1 MRRFIIRLICLF
13 VPSKPLRTKLRK
25 LYKNTRPHCP
35 RDKDFKDEVLKIDKE
50 YSIRKHFIID
60 YVHLSKILDEKS
72 TLFIDIGANI
82 GQSARYGYKY
92 FNDVKILS
100 YEPLKSCLPHLD
112 KLKELYPDH
121 QYQHCAMGETE
132 GSLTIKEA
140 DTNSGF
146 SSILDLKEDYHYL
159 RSDLQTNIINSY
171 EVPSTTILKEKE
183 DKWDKISKDVRVMK
197 IDTQGTESKILQPA
211 KEILKDGY
219 IDVLMIEIMTIDKYN
234 GQGNYAD
241 TLKFL
246 DECGFV
252 LYNITPIYK
261 EHKGKVVNMAGYK
274 LAQSNEFDFLFIH
287 KNTEKQ
293 LKEEGKI

>member
-1 MRRFIIRLICLF
+1 MKKFIIKLICLF
-13 VPSKPLRTKLRK
+13 IPYKPLRTKLRSK
-25 LYKNTRPHCP
+25 YKKKSKM
-35 RDKDFKDEVLKIDKE
+35 DLDFIDHLIKVDEVE
-50 YSIRKHFIID
+50 SVRKQFIID
-60 YVHLSKILDEKS
+60 YVHLSKILKDKS

-100 YEPLKSCLPHLD
+100 YEPLKSCIPHLD
-112 KLKELYPDH
+112 KLKELYPEH
-121 QYQHCAMGETE
+121 QYENCAMGETE

-146 SSILDLKEDYHYL
+146 SSVLDLKDDYKYL
-159 RSDLQTNIINSY
+159 SPEVQTNIINSY

-183 DKWDKISKDVRVMK
+183 EKWDKISKDVRVMK
-197 IDTQGTESKILQPA
+197 IDTQGTESKILKPA

-219 IDVLMIEIMTIDKYN
+219 IDVLMIEIMTINKYN

-246 DECGFV
+246 DECGYV

-261 EHKGKVVNMAGYK
+261 EHLGKVVDIAGYK

-287 KNTEKQ
+287 KNLEKK
-293 LKEEGKI
+293 LKEEGRV